1 MKLRYLL
8 VIVILLAL
16 LSWLTFYLGK
26 QQGDVQ
32 VTNIATNEMLIRDI
46 AELASLE
53 VQGNAEI
60 RESNIDDGDGILQSI
75 KRAFVEKTIH
85 ISIPYVA
92 KYGLQVDSNTM
103 KIVVQDDRTLM
114 IELPEAK
121 LLSYEMRLDKLS
133 QSSTQGWLQ
142 TEDHRSYNAVQQK
155 LYKRSRTE
163 AEHSAKN
170 KALAQEKIIGILQ
183 NYYRPLGYKVS
194 VRFGGDDTVELF
206 PSPESGHINN

>member
-1 MKLRYLL
+1 MKLRYLIFVVLLL
-8 VIVILLAL
+8 VS
-16 LSWLTFYLGK
+16 LSWLTYYLGK

-46 AELASLE
+46 AELAALE

-60 RESNIDDGDGILQSI
+60 SESNIDDSEGILQNI

-85 ISIPYVA
+85 ISVPYVA
-92 KYGLQVDSNTM
+92 KYGLQVDSSTM
-103 KIVVQDDRTLM
+103 KIMVQDDRTLM

-121 LLSYEMRLDKLS
+121 LLSYEMRLDKLR
-133 QSSTQGWLQ
+133 QNSTQGWLQ
-142 TEDHRSYNAVQQK
+142 SEDHKSYNAVQQK
-155 LYKRSRTE
+155 LYKKSRTE
-163 AEHSAKN
+163 AEYSAKN

-194 VRFGGDDTVELF
+194 VQFGANDAVELF
-206 PSPESGHINN
+206 PALESGRINN